1 LENRQY
7 EEKQMTTTVEEDVRT
22 QPLIGA
28 PSTCIDSWDA
38 IDWQNL
44 ERQVRRLQ
52 MRIAKAIRD
61 GKPGK
66 AKALQWLLT
75 RSFSA
80 KLLAVRRVVQN
91 RGCRT
96 AGVDRII
103 WRIPEQKMQAARS
116 LQRRGY
122 RPQPLRRIYIPKKNG
137 KRPLGIPTMT
147 DRAMQAL
154 YLLALEPIYEMQADK
169 NVYGFR
175 PMRSTADAIAQCF
188 LILARKHSGQWILE
202 GDIRACFDSI
212 SHHWLMANIPMDKI
226 ILGKWLAAGYMERQV
241 FYPTVEGTPQGGI
254 ISPTLMNMTLNGLEQ
269 VVESVVSKQDR
280 VYVVVY
286 ADDFIITGTSKEILE
301 EKVKPAVAAFLQER
315 GLELSPEKTKITH
328 IEDGFDFLGFN
339 LRKYKNKLLIK
350 PSKKNIKAFLGKIRG
365 IIKSNKMAKTEDLIQ
380 LLNPKIRGWAN
391 YYRHAV
397 SKKTFAYVDHCIFQT
412 LLRWIKRR
420 HPNKNVK
427 WRLGKYFRSQDF
439 KGWIFFAKVQ
449 DKKGNVRM
457 LDLFNAT
464 QVPIKRHVKIKGY
477 ATPYDSAFKNY
488 FEERFFS
495 RKGSILKTGRWW
507 AVLKF

>member
-1 LENRQY
+1 
-7 EEKQMTTTVEEDVRT
+7 MT
-22 QPLIGA
+22 
-28 PSTCIDSWDA
+28 SC
-38 IDWQNL
+38 
-44 ERQVRRLQ
+44 
-52 MRIAKAIRD
+52 
-61 GKPGK
+61 
-66 AKALQWLLT
+66 
-75 RSFSA
+75 
-80 KLLAVRRVVQN
+80 
-91 RGCRT
+91 
-96 AGVDRII
+96 
-103 WRIPEQKMQAARS
+103 RIPEQNTQAAKS
-116 LQRRGY
+116 LQPRGY
-122 RPQPLRRIYIPKKNG
+122 RPQPLRRIYNPKKNG

-154 YLLALEPIYEMQADK
+154 YLLALEPIYEMQAGK

-202 GDIRACFDSI
+202 GDIKACFDSI
-212 SHHWLMANIPMDKI
+212 SHPWLMVNIPMDKI

-286 ADDFIITGTSKEILE
+286 ADDFIITGTSKEVLE
-301 EKVKPAVAAFLQER
+301 KKVKLAVAAFLQER
-315 GLELSPEKTKITH
+315 GLEFSEEKTKITH

-339 LRKYKNKLLIK
+339 LRKYKNKLIIK
-350 PSKKNIKAFLGKIRG
+350 PSKKNIKTFLGKIRG

-391 YYRHAV
+391 YYRHVV

-439 KGWIFFAKVQ
+439 KRWIFFAKVQ
-449 DKKGNVRM
+449 DKKGNVGM
-457 LDLFNAT
+457 LDLFKAT

-488 FEERFFS
+488 FEQRSYS